1 MTENTMIN
9 TVVENDVVVVNV
21 VEENKED
28 KNMNETTNNTA
39 AATEKINSAFESAMA
54 QLAKAGTLII
64 GREIKVFY
72 MALLSNA
79 KAGNTDEVVRI
90 SNTLNDRITARI
102 EVLKQRAT
110 SDSLKEAAALD
121 EAKGLIFSA
130 MSIIAWTIVQI
141 RKLAKKL
148 FGFSVNTDGVIS
160 NALRQAFEWLFKVA
174 TGAIKI
180 AFKVVDSVLQF
191 AVTTAIVGIELIKK
205 FATFIVGILKKGMS
219 TIKAKASSIKEAKE
233 AEAKAEADMEA
244 NFDAFTAAAIA
255 SC

>member
-1 MTENTMIN
+1 MTDNTMIN
-9 TVVENDVVVVNV
+9 ATVVDNNVVVV
-21 VEENKED
+21 VEED
-28 KNMNETTNNTA
+28 KDMNNNTTNTTT
-39 AATEKINSAFESAMA
+39 ATEKINKSFESAMA
-54 QLAKAGTLII
+54 ALAKAGTLII
-64 GREIKVFY
+64 GKEIKVFY

-79 KAGNTDEVVRI
+79 KAGNTEEVVRI

-102 EVLKQRAT
+102 EALKQRAT
-110 SDSLKEAAALD
+110 SDSLKEAAQLD

-130 MSIIAWTIVQI
+130 MSTIAWAIEQTK
-141 RKLAKKL
+141 KLAKKL

-205 FATFIVGILKKGMS
+205 FATFVVGILKKGIS
-219 TIKAKASSIKEAKE
+219 TIKAKASSVKEAK
-233 AEAKAEADMEA
+233 ANAEADMCEC
-244 NFDAFTAAAIA
+244 FDAFTAAAT
-255 SC
+255 C